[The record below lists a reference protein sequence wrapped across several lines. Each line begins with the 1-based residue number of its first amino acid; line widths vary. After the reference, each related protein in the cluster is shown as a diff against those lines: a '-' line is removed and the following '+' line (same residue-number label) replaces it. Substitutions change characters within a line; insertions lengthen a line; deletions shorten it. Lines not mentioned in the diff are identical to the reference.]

1 LYTFG
6 KLAADKAGSKMWQ
19 QAEKKV
25 IVFDM
30 FVEQMTKFLTAS

>member
-1 LYTFG
+1 
-6 KLAADKAGSKMWQ
+6 MWQ